1 MSTYY
6 WGFWYALIFLSRVP
20 GPYLKRIDK
29 DVQQAAMWFY
39 PVVGAILGLVLI
51 TLVFLCFQYNPQA
64 PVLLVAALTL
74 ALWVYFTGAMHLDG
88 VADTA
93 DAWVGGLGS
102 HERTLE
108 IMKDPRV
115 GSMAVAAMA
124 VVLLV
129 KFAAISALL
138 EQAHNNNGLLLSGLL
153 LIPML
158 ARTGIIGLMATTSYV
173 RKQGMVSNTQNA
185 ATKSKVA
192 VMSIVWMLLAIPIL
206 QEKTLLLLI
215 VWAVLLV
222 GYRHALNKRLGGYT
236 GDTLGAA
243 VEIQEAVL
251 LAALVL

>member
-6 WGFWYALIFLSRVP
+6 WGFWFALTFLSRVP
-20 GPYLKRIDK
+20 GPYLKRLDK

-39 PVVGAILGLVLI
+39 PIVGAILGLTLAALVL
-51 TLVFLCFQYNPQA
+51 LCFFYNPDTSF
-64 PVLLVAALTL
+64 LLVAALVL

-93 DAWVGGLGS
+93 DAWVGGLGN

-115 GSMAVAAMA
+115 GSMGVAAMA
-124 VVLLV
+124 VILLI
-129 KFAAISALL
+129 KFAAITALL
-138 EQAHNNNGLLLSGLL
+138 EQAHNKTSMLLGGLL

-158 ARTGIIGLMATTSYV
+158 ARAGIIGLMATTSYV
-173 RKQGMVSNTQNA
+173 RKQGMVSDTQNA
-185 ATKSKVA
+185 ASKAKVVVMA
-192 VMSIVWMLLAIPIL
+192 VILTLLALPML
-206 QEKTLLLLI
+206 QEKALLI
-215 VWAVLLV
+215 LTVWIAILA
-222 GYRHALNKRLGGYT
+222 GYRAVLNKRLGGYT

-243 VEIQEAVL
+243 VEIQEALL